1 MHQFAFQGAAEAF
14 HRRVIPAVSFATHGR
29 LHAKLPKQLLVGM
42 GAILT
47 PAIRVVKQSF
57 PASVDARPGFRFP
70 AGRPL
75 VGAPV
80 VGVYA
85 RRDSR
90 FRILPIIGT
99 RAPPGADV
107 AAALFVRIS
116 PRLLREIRRTLFSR
130 SRSSLT
136 ASDRNS
142 AVYTPF
148 GMCPICFLRLVNS
161 TKRWTPL
168 FPAYASRG
176 CAEKL
181 RLFRHVANS
190 YGRHCGDANVSIRL
204 VPDPAASLAVECAA
218 KEEQPFAR

>member
-1 MHQFAFQGAAEAF
+1 
-14 HRRVIPAVSFATHGR
+14 
-29 LHAKLPKQLLVGM
+29 M
-42 GAILT
+42 GAILA

-75 VGAPV
+75 VGAPTM
-80 VGVYA
+80 GVYA

-136 ASDRNS
+136 ACDRNS
-142 AVYTPF
+142 AVYPPF
-148 GMCPICFLRLVNS
+148 GMRPICSLRLANS
-161 TKRWTPL
+161 TKRWNPL
-168 FPAYASRG
+168 FPAYATSRSDIIVLSYWQ
-176 CAEKL
+176 KSLPNNLDLL
-181 RLFRHVANS
+181 RNR
-190 YGRHCGDANVSIRL
+190 
-204 VPDPAASLAVECAA
+204 
-218 KEEQPFAR
+218 QPFFFVASEFLVDLFQLKAQRADFLRRKRRG